1 MNDKSSNSKRKA
13 ASEESEFIQKRIK
26 QEEPEPVDNLI
37 GGENELTVEFE
48 AFENGIK
55 EEREEEETNHN
66 DIKIQPSDQCY
77 ELAKFY
83 ISKMDHK
90 ELVAIVHKHIDTLR
104 QDHTRNRD
112 IIETDLQKEHWKI
125 ENMHRSISEA
135 FAALI
140 KLALSLD
147 DENSEL
153 KKKIVTLVRE
163 NPESSETQKQW
174 IKQLQLEDKSE
185 KSRKLREELNVLR
198 MINVSKSRED
208 LDRQI
213 NDYFSK

>member
-37 GGENELTVEFE
+37 GGESELTVEFE

-55 EEREEEETNHN
+55 EEREEEGD

>member
-13 ASEESEFIQKRIK
+13 ATEENEFTQKRIK

-37 GGENELTVEFE
+37 GGESELTVEFE

-55 EEREEEETNHN
+55 EETNHD
-66 DIKIQPSDQCY
+66 DIQIQPSDQCY

-112 IIETDLQKEHWKI
+112 IIEADLQKEHWKI

-147 DENSEL
+147 DERSEL
-153 KKKIVTLVRE
+153 KKQIVTLVRE

>member
-13 ASEESEFIQKRIK
+13 ATEESEFTQKRIK

-37 GGENELTVEFE
+37 GGESELTVEFE
-48 AFENGIK
+48 ACENGIK
-55 EEREEEETNHN
+55 EEREEEGD

>member
-37 GGENELTVEFE
+37 GGESELTVEFE

-55 EEREEEETNHN
+55 EETNHD
-66 DIKIQPSDQCY
+66 DIQIQPSDQCY

-112 IIETDLQKEHWKI
+112 IIEADLQKEHWKI

-147 DENSEL
+147 DERSEL
-153 KKKIVTLVRE
+153 KKQIVTLVKE
-163 NPESSETQKQW
+163 NPESSETQNQW

>member
-13 ASEESEFIQKRIK
+13 ATEESEFIQKRIK

-37 GGENELTVEFE
+37 GGESELTVEFE

-55 EEREEEETNHN
+55 EEREEEGD

>member
-37 GGENELTVEFE
+37 GGESELTVEFE

-55 EEREEEETNHN
+55 EETNHD
-66 DIKIQPSDQCY
+66 DIQIQPSDQCY

-147 DENSEL
+147 DERSEL
-153 KKKIVTLVRE
+153 KKQIVTLVRE

>member
-13 ASEESEFIQKRIK
+13 DKGESEFTQKRIK

-37 GGENELTVEFE
+37 GGESELTVEFE

-55 EEREEEETNHN
+55 EETNHD
-66 DIKIQPSDQCY
+66 DIQIQPSDQCY

-112 IIETDLQKEHWKI
+112 IIEADLQKEHWKI

-147 DENSEL
+147 DERSEL
-153 KKKIVTLVRE
+153 KKQIVTLVRE